1 MDEPNIERQAA
12 FFKALSHP
20 ARLLIVNLVL
30 SHPRHGEELAL
41 ILSLNPATIS
51 HHLAILTEAGLLT
64 ARKDQ
69 YYQVYS
75 PVEGVLKR
83 TLAELIT
90 ISQAEAASGME
101 EDAFRKKV
109 LQTFFK
115 HGRLVSIPAQLK
127 KRQVILEKIVE
138 VFEPERAY
146 SEKEVNFALLDFHE
160 DVAALRRGLV
170 EAGLMEREAGIYR
183 RALTTTNS

>member
-1 MDEPNIERQAA
+1 MGESNIERQAA

-20 ARLLIVNLVL
+20 ARLLIVNLVR
-30 SHPRHGEELAL
+30 SQPRHGEELAL

-64 ARKDQ
+64 GRKDQ

-75 PVEGVLKR
+75 PVEDLLER

-90 ISQAEAASGME
+90 ISQAEAVGGME

-109 LQTFFK
+109 LQTFFR

-138 VFEPERAY
+138 SFEPERKY
-146 SEKEVNFALLDFHE
+146 SEKEVNFTLLDFHE

-170 EAGLMEREAGIYR
+170 EAGLMAREAGVYW
-183 RALTTTNS
+183 RALTTANS